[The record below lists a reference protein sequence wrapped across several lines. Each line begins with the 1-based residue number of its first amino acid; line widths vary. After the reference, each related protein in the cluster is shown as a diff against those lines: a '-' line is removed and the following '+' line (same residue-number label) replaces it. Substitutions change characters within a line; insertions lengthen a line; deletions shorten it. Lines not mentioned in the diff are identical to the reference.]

1 MPESF
6 KEEFYECLLEYA
18 LIADQEWAQ
27 SPHYREEM
35 AQRQSL
41 QEKLLQLIPEQKRA
55 EAQELIDDLYATYH
69 SESDFFYLSGFQHG
83 VRLHKLIEAL

>member
-18 LIADQEWAQ
+18 LVANQEWEQ
-27 SPHYREEM
+27 SPHYREDL

>member
-18 LIADQEWAQ
+18 LVANQEWEQ
-27 SPHYREEM
+27 SPHYREDL

-41 QEKLLQLIPEQKRA
+41 QEKRLQLSPEQKRA